1 MMKKIKKPVTSP
13 NFTIE
18 DIHAMR
24 RYNYEVIKNLSQEER
39 LKYYNDPAF
48 RKEVRE
54 RLSSEKM
61 ICCNE

>member
-1 MMKKIKKPVTSP
+1 MKMVDKPVTSSK
-13 NFTIE
+13 FTIT

-24 RYNYEVIKNLSQEER
+24 RYNYEITKNLSQEER

-54 RLSSEKM
+54 RMSSESKV
-61 ICCNE
+61 CCCGE

>member
-1 MMKKIKKPVTSP
+1 MKKINKPVTSP

-24 RYNYEVIKNLSQEER
+24 RYNYEITKTLSQDER
-39 LKYYNDPAF
+39 LKYYNDSAF

-54 RLSSEKM
+54 RLSNENKV
-61 ICCNE
+61 CCCGE